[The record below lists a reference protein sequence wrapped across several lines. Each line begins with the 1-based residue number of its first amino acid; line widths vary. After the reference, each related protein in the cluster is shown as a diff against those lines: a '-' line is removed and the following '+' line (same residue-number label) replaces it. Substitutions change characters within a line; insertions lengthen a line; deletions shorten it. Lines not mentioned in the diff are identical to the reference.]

1 MKKEIENKIKESIK
15 DLEDIGGLN
24 NPEMKKVI
32 VKLKKVIKV
41 NKKSKK

>member
-1 MKKEIENKIKESIK
+1 MKQSTINKIKESIK

-32 VKLKKVIKV
+32 IKLKKALDDDA
-41 NKKSKK
+41 KSKK